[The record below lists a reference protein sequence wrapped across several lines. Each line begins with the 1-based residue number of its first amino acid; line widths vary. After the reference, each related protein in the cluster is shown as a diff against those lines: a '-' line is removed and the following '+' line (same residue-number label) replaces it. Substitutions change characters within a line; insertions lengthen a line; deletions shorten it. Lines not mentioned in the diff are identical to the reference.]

1 MKTMT
6 AAGLA
11 LLLLGAAQEPGVDL
25 DLKNPDNLVA
35 RRLEGTWTQ
44 REDLTLKLQGTD
56 LAERDVSFTVTVDPQ
71 AVPDRILKK
80 LGSKLKLT
88 VYLMGRIK
96 LKDQEHPFILAG
108 LHGNPHVIWFRERN
122 GDPLGDAESFNLMIA
137 PGKTPKEDLL
147 FVGGDFNN
155 QPFSAFG
162 RAK

>member
-1 MKTMT
+1 MKTMI

-11 LLLLGAAQEPGVDL
+11 LLLPGAAQEPGVDL

-35 RRLEGTWTQ
+35 KRLEGTWTL
-44 REDLTLKLQGTD
+44 REDLTLKLQGSD
-56 LAERDVSFTVTVDPQ
+56 LNERASFTVTVDAQ

-80 LGSKLKLT
+80 LGAKMKLT
-88 VYLMGRIK
+88 VYQMGRIN
-96 LKDQEHPFILAG
+96 LKGAEHPFILVG

-162 RAK
+162 RSK